1 MPKWPGFVGGAGT
14 ASTLVG
20 AGEDTVNLYVERLP
34 KDATNEAALLPTPGF
49 RYWGMATTDVGTR
62 AMVSIANNRL
72 FAVIGAGLWEFDVNG
87 NATRRGTVSLDAN
100 PAQLAYNGVVGGQM
114 AIASG
119 GNIFSY
125 DLTTNVLSG
134 PYLAGGY
141 THVAYASGFGLA
153 FNSSTGK
160 VNLSNLNNLTVW
172 NAAQFFQRSL
182 FADPWRAMFVDQNN
196 LVWLV
201 GTDSFEV
208 WYNTGQ
214 GTQPW
219 APLSGL
225 VGVIGIV
232 GPFAYAVAQVGNV
245 WLSRNQAGQ
254 GLLVQTRGG
263 APESVSSRAMATA
276 VAGYSRNGG
285 LADTEILHHQTDA
298 HLFTNLTF
306 PRGGTWCYDQ
316 TEQSWTRR
324 GHWNPQTGRY
334 DPWAPRC
341 HVMAYGKHLTGDR
354 TTGMI
359 AEMDPSFATELD
371 GTGIRRLRRTPALV
385 SEKRRTSIDQIEL
398 LMDVGLADQTGQGAA
413 PTVMLRISD
422 DAGLTWGN
430 ELRASTGAAG
440 AWRTRVYWTRL
451 GLINHAVAEFTFSDP
466 VPFRVVDAYVNNL
479 ESAA

>member
-1 MPKWPGFVGGAGT
+1 MKWPGFVGGAGT
-14 ASTLVG
+14 ASTLTG

-34 KDATNEAALLPTPGF
+34 PDAAGEAALLPTPGF
-49 RYWGMATTDVGTR
+49 QPWGTATDTGTR
-62 AMVSIANNRL
+62 ALASIANNRL

-87 NATRRGTVSLDAN
+87 AATRRGTVSLDGN
-100 PAQLAYNGVVGGQM
+100 PAQIAYNGVIGGQM

-119 GNIFSY
+119 GNIYSY

-153 FNSSTGK
+153 FNSVTGK

-172 NAAQFFQRSL
+172 SAAQFFQRSL

-196 LVWLV
+196 LIWLI
-201 GTDSFEV
+201 GSDSFEV

-232 GPFAYAVAQVGNV
+232 GPFAYAMAQAGNV
-245 WLSRNQAGQ
+245 WLARNQAGQ
-254 GLLVQTRGG
+254 GLLVMTHGG
-263 APESVSSRAMATA
+263 PPESLSSRAMASA

-285 LADTEILHHQTDA
+285 LADTELVHHQLDA
-298 HLFTNLTF
+298 HLFTNITF
-306 PRGGTWCYDQ
+306 PRNGTWCYDSV
-316 TEQSWTRR
+316 EQSWTRR
-324 GHWNPQTGRY
+324 GKWNPQTGSY
-334 DPWAPRC
+334 GIWMPRC
-341 HVMAYGKHLTGDR
+341 HVMAFGKHLVGDR
-354 TTGMI
+354 DTGII
-359 AEMDPSFATELD
+359 AELDPSFATELD
-371 GTGIRRLRRTPALV
+371 GTGIRRLRRAPALV
-385 SEKRRTSIDQIEL
+385 TEKRRVPIDQLEV
-398 LMDVGLADQTGQGAA
+398 LMDVGLGVQLGQGAP
-413 PTVMLRISD
+413 PTVLLRVSD
-422 DAGLTWGN
+422 DGGRTWSN

-451 GLINHAVAEFTFSDP
+451 GLFQHAVAELTYADP
-466 VPFRVVDAYVNNL
+466 VPFRLVDAYVNNL
-479 ESAA
+479 EAA